1 MKKINACIIGARSL
15 SSGPLMKYLLH
26 HKHVNIAMLISE
38 TEENDIYKEHP
49 EFYRLLP
56 KKTEKYDPEKII
68 NKCNV
73 VFLHKPHKV
82 SADLTAELIELA
94 LQKGKEVK
102 FIDLSADF
110 RLKDPSLYKKWY
122 DFEHNNPQLLEKAVY
137 GLTEMNREKIKNAI
151 LVANPGCYPT
161 ASILALAPLL
171 KADLIE
177 SAEGV
182 IIDAHSGVSGAGK
195 TPNAKNMAY
204 DVEQNIRPYKIGR
217 EHQHIPE
224 MEQELS
230 NILGKPIEVTFS
242 PHVAPLKYGILT
254 SHYVTL
260 KKPYGW
266 GYINT
271 IYDKMY
277 KDEPFIRVWPKNEYP
292 EVRNVE
298 GTNFCDIGI
307 HVDMNSKRCIIIS
320 AIDNVIKGASGQAI
334 QNMNVMCGFDEVE
347 GLPFAQVLKKKAAR
361 VVSPSLQSPAK
372 NLRKIRT
379 MPNVVGAMKIAG

>member
-1 MKKINACIIGARSL
+1 MKKINACILGARSL
-15 SSGPLMKYLLH
+15 SSGPLLKYLLH
-26 HKHVNIAMLISE
+26 HKHVDIAMLISE
-38 TEENDIYKEHP
+38 TEEKDIYKEHP
-49 EFYRLLP
+49 ELYLLLS

-82 SADLTAELIELA
+82 SADLTAELIQLA
-94 LQKGKEVK
+94 IKKGKENEVK

-110 RLKDPSLYKKWY
+110 RLKDPTLYKKWY
-122 DFEHNNPQLLEKAVY
+122 DFEHKNPQLLEQAVY
-137 GLTEMNREKIKNAI
+137 GLTELNREKIKNAT

-171 KADLIE
+171 KAGLID
-177 SAEGV
+177 SGEGV

-195 TPNAKNMAY
+195 TPNSKNMAY

-230 NILGKPIEVTFS
+230 NILGKPLEVTFS
-242 PHVAPLKYGILT
+242 PHVAPMKYGILT

-260 KKPYGW
+260 TKPLGW
-266 GYINT
+266 GYVNS
-271 IYDKMY
+271 IYDEMY
-277 KDEPFIRVWPKNEYP
+277 KNESFIRVWPKNEYP

-307 HVDMNSKRCIIIS
+307 RVDMNSKRCIIIS

-334 QNMNVMCGFDEVE
+334 QNMNVMFGYDEAE
-347 GLPFAQVLKKKAAR
+347 GLPFAEVLKKNAAR
-361 VVSPSLQSPAK
+361 VVSSSLESRAK
-372 NLRKIRT
+372 NSRKIRT
-379 MPNVVGAMKIAG
+379 LPSVVNE